1 MVICSG
7 WGKERAFINNG
18 ANRAH
23 IKLRFGFLEGDEG
36 RTEGLG
42 ETEVIQ

>member
-7 WGKERAFINNG
+7 WVREGGFINNG

-23 IKLRFGFLEGDEG
+23 IKLRFWFLERDEG

>member
-7 WGKERAFINNG
+7 WAKGRGFINNG
-18 ANRAH
+18 ADRAH
-23 IKLRFGFLEGDEG
+23 IKLRFVFLEGDKG

-42 ETEVIQ
+42 ETGVIQ

>member
-1 MVICSG
+1 MVIWSS
-7 WGKERAFINNG
+7 WGKEHGFINNW
-18 ANRAH
+18 ANRVH
-23 IKLRFGFLEGDEG
+23 IKLRFGLLEGDEG

>member
-7 WGKERAFINNG
+7 WGKEHGFINNW
-18 ANRAH
+18 ANWAH
-23 IKLRFGFLEGDEG
+23 IKLRFGLLEGDEG
-36 RTEGLG
+36 RAEGLG